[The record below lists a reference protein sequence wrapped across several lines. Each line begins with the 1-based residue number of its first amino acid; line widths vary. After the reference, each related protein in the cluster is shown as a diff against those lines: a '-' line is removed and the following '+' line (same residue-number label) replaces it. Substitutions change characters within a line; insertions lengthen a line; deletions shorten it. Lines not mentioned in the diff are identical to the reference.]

1 MDQRR
6 KGVSRFSQEKTPE
19 KIYVEG
25 GVRRE
30 LIRLVEPNVWLG

>member
-6 KGVSRFSQEKTPE
+6 KGVSRFSQEKTLE
-19 KIYVEG
+19 KKMEG

-30 LIRLVEPNVWLG
+30 LIKWKD

>member
-1 MDQRR
+1 MDQQR

-19 KIYVEG
+19 KIMEG

-30 LIRLVEPNVWLG
+30 LIKWNDY